1 MTKSFKI
8 VTLVLTGVLI
18 VIFTMLGVAAA
29 KKISQLP
36 LGEEVTMAELD
47 KEDEQVGLINFLV
60 IGIAKLQ
67 PEAALY

>member
-36 LGEEVTMAELD
+36 LGEEVTMA
-47 KEDEQVGLINFLV
+47 N
-60 IGIAKLQ
+60 
-67 PEAALY
+67 ALSSKDSHRKRAH